1 MILQIADGMNIQKER
16 FEDLKTKHK
25 LRQKDI
31 LRMVQQ
37 GALGN
42 YTMKLGDKMEVPE
55 YEP

>member
-1 MILQIADGMNIQKER
+1 MNIQKER
-16 FEDLKTKHK
+16 FEDLKRKHK

-42 YTMKLGDKMEVPE
+42 YAMKLED
-55 YEP
+55 EP